1 MYRSLGFRNGAKLD
15 EIHDRH
21 KDHVWIFYSTEHIDH
36 LILVNMIS
44 AVFISTLLLILV
56 FITIQVHGDSI
67 LWYLYVCRG
76 YQYESNV
83 IMKKADYW
91 LNRCVKL
98 TSLVTR
104 ITDWF
109 GFNSSYLIH
118 SNSGQFHSNSNLD
131 STNSFNSFINRR
143 Y

>member
-56 FITIQVHGDSI
+56 FITILIHGDST
-67 LWYLYVCRG
+67 LWY
-76 YQYESNV
+76 
-83 IMKKADYW
+83 
-91 LNRCVKL
+91 
-98 TSLVTR
+98 
-104 ITDWF
+104 
-109 GFNSSYLIH
+109 
-118 SNSGQFHSNSNLD
+118 
-131 STNSFNSFINRR
+131 
-143 Y
+143 